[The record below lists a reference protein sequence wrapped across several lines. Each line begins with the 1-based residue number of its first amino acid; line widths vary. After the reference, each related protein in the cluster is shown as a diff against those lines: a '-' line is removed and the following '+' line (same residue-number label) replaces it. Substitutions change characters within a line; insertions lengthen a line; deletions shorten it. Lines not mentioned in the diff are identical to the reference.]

1 MAALTTASAT
11 LVPASTADAGTTI
24 IFTTTQRFGMWAV
37 IFTTSITSVWTFT
50 TTSASAI
57 TDTAESMRAQRLR
70 KKQPHKDGI
79 SAQSPLKINTSVLP
93 ARTRSLG
100 HL

>member
-11 LVPASTADAGTTI
+11 LVPAFTADAGTTI
-24 IFTTTQRFGMWAV
+24 IFTTTQRFGTWAV
-37 IFTTSITSVWTFT
+37 IFITSTTSVWTFT

-57 TDTAESMRAQRLR
+57 TDTAEPTRAQRLR
-70 KKQPHKDGI
+70 KKQLRANGI
-79 SAQSPLKINTSVLP
+79 SAQSPLKINTSRLP